1 MRYPEGHKESVG
13 ARIIEAASRALRQ
26 DGVDA
31 VSIPKLMKRAG
42 LTHGG
47 FYGHFR
53 DRDDL
58 IAKAVAHAAS
68 DSPLGGDQPAAE
80 TFDMYL
86 SRKHLLHPEYGCVIA
101 ALGAEGARQKGSVR
115 RVFADIARSF
125 LRRVEHTLHPGA
137 AKDALS
143 DEALATASRI
153 VGAIVLARLV
163 HDDALAEKILAAA
176 KCGDRS

>member
-1 MRYPEGHKESVG
+1 MRYPDGHKESVG
-13 ARIIEAASRALRQ
+13 ARIVEAASRALRQ

-31 VSIPKLMKRAG
+31 VSIPKLMKLAG

-47 FYGHFR
+47 FYVHFR

-68 DSPLGGDQPAAE
+68 DSLLTGDKPPAD
-80 TFDMYL
+80 TFDAYL
-86 SRKHLLHPEYGCVIA
+86 SKKHVLHPEYGCVVA
-101 ALGAEGARQKGSVR
+101 ALGAEGARQKGPLR
-115 RVFADIARSF
+115 RVFAEIARGF
-125 LRRVEHTLHPGA
+125 LRHVEHKLHPKA
-137 AKDALS
+137 AQDALS

-163 HDDALAEKILAAA
+163 HDDALSERILAAA
-176 KCGDRS
+176 KRSQRT

>member
-1 MRYPEGHKESVG
+1 MRYPDGHKESVG
-13 ARIIEAASRALRQ
+13 ARIVEAASRALRQ

-31 VSIPKLMKRAG
+31 VTIPKLMKSAG

-47 FYGHFR
+47 FYVHFR

-58 IAKAVAHAAS
+58 ITKAVAHAAS
-68 DSPLGGDQPAAE
+68 ESPLVSDKSAAE
-80 TFDMYL
+80 TFDAYL
-86 SRKHLLHPEYGCVIA
+86 SKKHVLHPEYGCVVA
-101 ALGAEGARQKGSVR
+101 ALGAEGARQKGPVR
-115 RVFADIARSF
+115 RVFAEIGRSF
-125 LRRVEHTLHPGA
+125 LRRVERKLHPEA

-163 HDDALAEKILAAA
+163 QDDALSERILAVARR
-176 KCGDRS
+176 G